1 MNQKLL
7 KKIINEKKVVIWGAG
22 RILDSLIK
30 YGYLKLNED
39 TMLVDKYLKNLPNDI
54 DQKVYGNKI
63 FDPSELNNFSPDYV
77 LILANSAEHEIKNLL
92 IDFPEEKV
100 ISWSEILSKY

>member
-1 MNQKLL
+1 
-7 KKIINEKKVVIWGAG
+7 
-22 RILDSLIK
+22 
-30 YGYLKLNED
+30 
-39 TMLVDKYLKNLPNDI
+39 MLVDKYLKNLPNDI